1 MHTKRSELCNYADIS
16 RARVFGCAPCAT
28 RPHAH
33 VFLRRNRSDT
43 SNPRARVFGLR
54 TYGRASRAHVFVEG
68 SVTLTLL
75 FACARFWFRTVRS
88 LCFRARTFCVQPVR
102 TSAETPSFACAC
114 FCVRTVRMP
123 HSRVRAFLHRNS
135 SQRPVL
141 GTRKRPLHAF
151 HLEVVR
157 PWGALRCSVYRLTL
171 TRRLLP
177 GRYRRCLGRGWR

>member
-1 MHTKRSELCNYADIS
+1 MDAREAVRTVQLRRYIACARFWVGTVNYTD
-16 RARVFGCAPCAT
+16 VFGCAPCAT

-54 TYGRASRAHVFVEG
+54 TCERASQGARFCRRFRDSHPIRVRTFLVSHRAKSLFPCAHVFVFDPCE
-68 SVTLTLL
+68 
-75 FACARFWFRTVRS
+75 
-88 LCFRARTFCVQPVR
+88 RAPN
-102 TSAETPSFACAC
+102 SFI
-114 FCVRTVRMP
+114 
-123 HSRVRAFLHRNS
+123 RVRAFLHRNS

-177 GRYRRCLGRGWR
+177 GWHRRCLGRGWR